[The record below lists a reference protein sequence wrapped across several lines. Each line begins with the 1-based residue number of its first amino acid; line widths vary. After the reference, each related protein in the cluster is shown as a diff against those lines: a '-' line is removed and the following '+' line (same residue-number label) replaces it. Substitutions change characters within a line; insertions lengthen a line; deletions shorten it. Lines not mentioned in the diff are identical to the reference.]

1 MHGNSGNRI
10 RLIRQQHT
18 AIIEELLHTGAALAT
33 EGPAQSVGTAPTLEV
48 SPPVVLR
55 HPPLQERVR
64 GASSQGGAATE
75 FKGHWTRCSHQRSST
90 LKGTQVAERSVFSFQ
105 KTQKHVQF
113 GFVCIVELL
122 FSVRSE
128 FTHNTW
134 GCMPWVSDCQR
145 TYGPHM
151 GKCCFVALK

>member
-1 MHGNSGNRI
+1 MHGSSGNRI

-18 AIIEELLHTGAALAT
+18 AIIEELLHAGAALAT

-90 LKGTQVAERSVFSFQ
+90 LEGTQVAERSVFSFQ
-105 KTQKHVQF
+105 KTQKHMSNLVLFVSLSFCSLFVQNLLTIHGDACH
-113 GFVCIVELL
+113 GFQNANAHMV
-122 FSVRSE
+122 
-128 FTHNTW
+128 HTW
-134 GCMPWVSDCQR
+134 GNVVS
-145 TYGPHM
+145 
-151 GKCCFVALK
+151 